1 MSRESNLQLKVGV
14 FVLIALSIL
23 TYFVVSVT
31 DISFTKKGYGLDVT
45 FSFVNGLR
53 DSAPVRLAGVEV
65 GTVKSLQIFV
75 DENDHKKTKVL
86 VKVWIQ
92 QGIQI
97 PDDSTMTINQLG
109 LLGEKYV
116 EIIPGVSGQPFKEN
130 AKIVGKNPV
139 SMETVT
145 EQATVLI
152 EKVKTTIDSVNNGI
166 LTDQNK
172 KSLADTLQAFAEIT
186 NNIRNGH
193 GTVGRLFSDD
203 SIYRNLDEL
212 TVDLK
217 SNPWK
222 LLYRPKK

>member
-1 MSRESNLQLKVGV
+1 MSRESNLQLKVGM

-31 DISFTKKGYGLDVT
+31 DLSFTKKGYGLDVA
-45 FSFVNGLR
+45 FNFVNGLR
-53 DSAPVRLAGVEV
+53 DSAPVRLAGVEI
-65 GTVKSLQIFV
+65 GTVKDLQIFV
-75 DENDHKKTKVL
+75 DQQDKKTKVL
-86 VKVWIQ
+86 TKIWIQ
-92 QGIQI
+92 EGIQI

-116 EIIPGVSGQPFKEN
+116 EIVPGFSTQPFKEN

-152 EKVKTTIDSVNNGI
+152 EKVKTTVDSVNNGI

-172 KSLADTLQAFAEIT
+172 KSLADTLQAFADIA
-186 NNIRNGH
+186 NNVKNGR

-203 SIYRNLDEL
+203 SIYRNLEEL

-217 SNPWK
+217 GNPWK